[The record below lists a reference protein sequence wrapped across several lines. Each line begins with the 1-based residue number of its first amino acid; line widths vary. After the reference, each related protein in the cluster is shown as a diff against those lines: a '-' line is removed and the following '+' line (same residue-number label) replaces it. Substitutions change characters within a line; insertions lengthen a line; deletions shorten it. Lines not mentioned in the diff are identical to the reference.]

1 MNATSQIWTNLFT
14 HIQHDTGAIDRE
26 VLVRYIPW
34 PILTTEYS
42 LPSQWITVSLLLIYF
57 RYDPNNNSNCDEEWQ
72 KPIPTSFPDLLP
84 LKKWVG
90 QKGVWT
96 PKPSLS
102 LYIQHW

>member
-57 RYDPNNNSNCDEEWQ
+57 RYDPNNNSNCDEE
-72 KPIPTSFPDLLP
+72 
-84 LKKWVG
+84 
-90 QKGVWT
+90 
-96 PKPSLS
+96 
-102 LYIQHW
+102 